1 VSRGTVNYD
10 PLEHVTTSK
19 LPPAIVAGAH
29 YDAFLQRALSRFFE
43 RATFETESVPSAS
56 SDGRLAIEPTADPS
70 ALMVRWF
77 GKRYVLRVAADR
89 PFTSHEVE
97 FAKAIGAV
105 LESRFRSILN
115 PQLLIE
121 RPGLFRGA
129 IEDRYVGAFFDGTP
143 YSKRADGARS
153 ERVAEVLEMLRVA
166 ALSTYENQPIST
178 GVVLLEGE
186 ADPVAHYPAA
196 ERDWPH
202 YTGALTSIKSFFR
215 LADGVRT
222 VFLVARDGRL
232 LDIVDINRWAG
243 QLERRTDLAAPC
255 ARKYMAHARATL
267 GSRNVCI
274 VLSPGREIKV
284 FAGGAQVFAF
294 RNADWHLLDLQAKYQ
309 MWEHAVGQPALARKL
324 FQTALDLADV
334 RGGALF
340 VVLRRPLE
348 SIAELVAPGD
358 RLDMELLGEHSDP
371 ETPSRRHL
379 LHVLAGRTVTDLDP
393 SLLDVLATLDGAVVT
408 DREGQLLA
416 VGAILRHPPATL
428 PGTERGITEGART
441 TAAIAASR
449 YGPVLKVSEDGMIT
463 FFDGGRVWDI

>member
-1 VSRGTVNYD
+1 MNYD

-19 LPPAIVAGAH
+19 LPPAFVVGAH
-29 YDAFLQRALSRFFE
+29 YDAFLQRALGRFFE
-43 RATFETESVPSAS
+43 RATLETESQPSPS
-56 SDGRLAIEPTADPS
+56 SDGRLAIDATDDPG

-77 GKRYVLRVAADR
+77 GNRYVLRAPADR

-105 LESRFRSILN
+105 LESRFRAILN
-115 PQLLIE
+115 PQLLME
-121 RPGLFRGA
+121 RQGLFRGA

-143 YSKRADGARS
+143 YSKRADGTRS
-153 ERVAEVLEMLRVA
+153 ERVAEVIEILRVA

-178 GVVLLEGE
+178 GVVLLEGDE
-186 ADPVAHYPAA
+186 DPVAHYPAS

-243 QLERRTDLAAPC
+243 QLNGRTDLVAPC
-255 ARKYMAHARATL
+255 ARKYMAHACTTL

-284 FAGGAQVFAF
+284 FADGAQVFTF
-294 RNADWHLLDLQAKYQ
+294 RNAGWHLLDLQAKYGI
-309 MWEHAVGQPALARKL
+309 WERAVGQPALARKL

-334 RGGALF
+334 REGALF
-340 VVLRRPLE
+340 VVLRHP
-348 SIAELVAPGD
+348 IDTIGELVAPSD
-358 RLDMELLGEHSDP
+358 RLDMELLGEQSDP

-393 SLLDVLATLDGAVVT
+393 SLLDALATLDGAIVT

-428 PGTERGITEGART
+428 PGTEKGFTEGART

-463 FFDGGRVWDI
+463 FFDSGRVWDI